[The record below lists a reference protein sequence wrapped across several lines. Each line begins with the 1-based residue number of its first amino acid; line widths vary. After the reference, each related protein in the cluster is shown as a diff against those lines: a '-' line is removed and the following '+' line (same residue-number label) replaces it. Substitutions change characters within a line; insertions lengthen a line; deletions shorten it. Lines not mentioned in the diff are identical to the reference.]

1 MRCYHRAL
9 EDSENPKKHDLRPVM
24 IHCQTARRDHYAAM
38 RELVII
44 PSIFSSHIWHW
55 GDVHLRNFGPE
66 RASRIS
72 ACAWVKQEGLPF
84 TLHNDTPIVPNDMM
98 LSVWCAARRVTKEGV
113 KLDQSLCVSIY
124 DALRA
129 ITANGAY
136 QYGEEVTKGTLE
148 VGKLADMAV
157 LDSNPLDVEIDAVRR
172 IRLVRTIKEGKT
184 VWER

>member
-38 RELVII
+38 RELGII

-72 ACAWVKQEGLPF
+72 ACAWAKQEGLPF

-98 LSVWCAARRVTKEGV
+98 LSVWCAARRVTK
-113 KLDQSLCVSIY
+113 
-124 DALRA
+124 
-129 ITANGAY
+129 
-136 QYGEEVTKGTLE
+136 VTKGTLE